1 MSSSSTRADRSDD
14 GKADGG
20 GDRGADHGSGRGSD
34 RGADRGTDRN
44 GDRSDDGGTR
54 RRVLDAAM
62 DLFGRQGYRATTIA
76 QIEQAAGLAPG
87 AGGLYR
93 HFPSKRSLLEAGLRR
108 QFDAGHELADLLDPT
123 QLDATPFDPT
133 AAPGGDAVA
142 PLVAV
147 ARAGLRR
154 LEQERDLNRV
164 LVRDLADFPDLL
176 FEVRDR
182 ELRRVHGA
190 LVAWLRTSPTAAD
203 ADIEAL
209 AAVLMGAVSHFW
221 IMRDVFGGEH
231 PLGVDEE
238 RYLGALAALAARPAR

>member
-1 MSSSSTRADRSDD
+1 
-14 GKADGG
+14 
-20 GDRGADHGSGRGSD
+20 
-34 RGADRGTDRN
+34 
-44 GDRSDDGGTR
+44 
-54 RRVLDAAM
+54 VLDAAM

-76 QIEQAAGLAPG
+76 QIEQAAGLTPG

-93 HFPSKRSLLEAGLRR
+93 HFPSKRALLEAGLRR
-108 QFDAGHELADLLDPT
+108 QFDAGRELADLLDPSQPDPT
-123 QLDATPFDPT
+123 RFDPG
-133 AAPGGDAVA
+133 AVPRGDAVA

-176 FEVRDR
+176 AEVRDR

-190 LVAWLRTSPTAAD
+190 LVAWLRTSPAASSESMD

-221 IMRDVFGGEH
+221 ILRDVFGGEH

-238 RYLGALAALAARPAR
+238 RYLGALAALAARSPR

>member
-1 MSSSSTRADRSDD
+1 MSSSSTRAD
-14 GKADGG
+14 GTADGNSVGTAEGNPDGTG
-20 GDRGADHGSGRGSD
+20 GGRRDRGGSGGS
-34 RGADRGTDRN
+34 AQ
-44 GDRSDDGGTR
+44 RSDDGGTR

-93 HFPSKRSLLEAGLRR
+93 HFPSKRALLEAGLRR
-108 QFDAGHELADLLDPT
+108 QFDAGHELAELLDPS
-123 QLDATPFDPT
+123 QLDP
-133 AAPGGDAVA
+133 AALSRGDAVA

-176 FEVRDR
+176 AEVRDR

-190 LVAWLRTSPTAAD
+190 LVAWLRTSPAVLRGETD
-203 ADIEAL
+203 SDIDAL

-231 PLGVDEE
+231 PLGIDEE
-238 RYLGALAALAARPAR
+238 RYLTTLAALAARSAP

>member
-1 MSSSSTRADRSDD
+1 
-14 GKADGG
+14 
-20 GDRGADHGSGRGSD
+20 
-34 RGADRGTDRN
+34 
-44 GDRSDDGGTR
+44 
-54 RRVLDAAM
+54 M

-93 HFPSKRSLLEAGLRR
+93 HFPSKRALLEAGLRR
-108 QFDAGHELADLLDPT
+108 QFDAGHELAELLDPT
-123 QLDATPFDPT
+123 VVPH
-133 AAPGGDAVA
+133 GNAVA

-176 FEVRDR
+176 AEVRDR
-182 ELRRVHGA
+182 ELRRVHAA

-203 ADIEAL
+203 ADVEAL
-209 AAVLMGAVSHFW
+209 AAVLMGAVSHYW

-238 RYLGALAALAARPAR
+238 RFLGALGALAARPAR

>member
-1 MSSSSTRADRSDD
+1 
-14 GKADGG
+14 
-20 GDRGADHGSGRGSD
+20 
-34 RGADRGTDRN
+34 
-44 GDRSDDGGTR
+44 
-54 RRVLDAAM
+54 M

-76 QIEQAAGLAPG
+76 QIEQAAGLTPG
-87 AGGLYR
+87 SGGLYR
-93 HFPSKRSLLEAGLRR
+93 HFRSKRDLLEAGLRR
-108 QFDAGHELADLLDPT
+108 QFDAGHELAQLLDPGSGT
-123 QLDATPFDPT
+123 DGNAF
-133 AAPGGDAVA
+133 
-142 PLVAV
+142 VAV

-176 FEVRDR
+176 AEVRDR

-190 LVAWLRTSPTAAD
+190 LVAWLRTSPAAERGRTD

-231 PLGVDEE
+231 PLGIDEE
-238 RYLGALAALAARPAR
+238 RFLTALAALAARPAR

>member
-1 MSSSSTRADRSDD
+1 
-14 GKADGG
+14 
-20 GDRGADHGSGRGSD
+20 
-34 RGADRGTDRN
+34 
-44 GDRSDDGGTR
+44 
-54 RRVLDAAM
+54 VLDAAM

-93 HFPSKRSLLEAGLRR
+93 HFPSKRALLEAGLRR
-108 QFDAGHELADLLDPT
+108 QFDAGQELAQLLDP
-123 QLDATPFDPT
+123 ASVPAGDPV
-133 AAPGGDAVA
+133 AA
-142 PLVAV
+142 LVAV

-176 FEVRDR
+176 AEVRDR

-190 LVAWLRTSPTAAD
+190 LAAWLRASPTTAD

-231 PLGVDEE
+231 PLGVAED
-238 RYLGALAALAARPAR
+238 RYLAALAALAARPAR

>member
-1 MSSSSTRADRSDD
+1 M
-14 GKADGG
+14 
-20 GDRGADHGSGRGSD
+20 
-34 RGADRGTDRN
+34 
-44 GDRSDDGGTR
+44 
-54 RRVLDAAM
+54 LDSAM

-93 HFPSKRSLLEAGLRR
+93 HFPSKRALLEAGLRR
-108 QFDAGHELADLLDPT
+108 QFDAGRELAELLDPVH
-123 QLDATPFDPT
+123 ADPT
-133 AAPGGDAVA
+133 ADPTAERDGDRARA
-142 PLVAV
+142 LVAV

-176 FEVRDR
+176 AEVRDR

-190 LVAWLRTSPTAAD
+190 LAGWLRSSPGGAD
-203 ADIEAL
+203 VDTDAL

-231 PLGVDEE
+231 PLAVDEE
-238 RYLGALAALAARPAR
+238 RYLGALAALAARPAG

>member
-1 MSSSSTRADRSDD
+1 MSSSSTRSD
-14 GKADGG
+14 GSADGNPDG
-20 GDRGADHGSGRGSD
+20 RRDRRGVGRTRRS
-34 RGADRGTDRN
+34 N
-44 GDRSDDGGTR
+44 ERSDDGGTR

-93 HFPSKRSLLEAGLRR
+93 HFPSKRALLEAGLRR
-108 QFDAGHELADLLDPT
+108 QFDAGHELAEL
-123 QLDATPFDPT
+123 LDATVVPH
-133 AAPGGDAVA
+133 GDAVA

-176 FEVRDR
+176 AEVRDR
-182 ELRRVHGA
+182 ELRRVHAA

-203 ADIEAL
+203 ADVEAL
-209 AAVLMGAVSHFW
+209 AAVLMGAVSHYW

-238 RYLGALAALAARPAR
+238 RFLGALGALAARPAR

>member
-1 MSSSSTRADRSDD
+1 
-14 GKADGG
+14 
-20 GDRGADHGSGRGSD
+20 
-34 RGADRGTDRN
+34 
-44 GDRSDDGGTR
+44 
-54 RRVLDAAM
+54 M

-93 HFPSKRSLLEAGLRR
+93 HFPSKRALLEAGLRR
-108 QFDAGHELADLLDPT
+108 QFDAGRELADLLDPT
-123 QLDATPFDPT
+123 KLNPT
-133 AAPGGDAVA
+133 AAPDPDAVA

-176 FEVRDR
+176 AEVRDR
-182 ELRRVHGA
+182 ELRRVHAA

-203 ADIEAL
+203 ADIDAL

>member
-1 MSSSSTRADRSDD
+1 MSSSSTRGD
-14 GKADGG
+14 GTADGNPDG
-20 GDRGADHGSGRGSD
+20 NPRGNPHGNPGGSGDRGADRIKDGSKDGS
-34 RGADRGTDRN
+34 T
-44 GDRSDDGGTR
+44 DGGTK

-76 QIEQAAGLAPG
+76 QIEQAAGLTPG

-93 HFPSKRSLLEAGLRR
+93 HFPSKRALLEAGLRR
-108 QFDAGHELADLLDPT
+108 QFDAGRELADLLDPSAVPR
-123 QLDATPFDPT
+123 DEP
-133 AAPGGDAVA
+133 VA

-176 FEVRDR
+176 AEVRDR
-182 ELRRVHGA
+182 ELRRVHSA
-190 LVAWLRTSPTAAD
+190 LVAWLRTSPAAASEPAD

-221 IMRDVFGGEH
+221 ILRDVFGGEH

>member
-1 MSSSSTRADRSDD
+1 
-14 GKADGG
+14 
-20 GDRGADHGSGRGSD
+20 
-34 RGADRGTDRN
+34 
-44 GDRSDDGGTR
+44 
-54 RRVLDAAM
+54 VLDAAM

-93 HFPSKRSLLEAGLRR
+93 HFPSKRALLEAGLHR
-108 QFDAGHELADLLDPT
+108 QFEAGHELADLLDPRQVDPT
-123 QLDATPFDPT
+123 QLDHPAVSDV
-133 AAPGGDAVA
+133 DDVA
-142 PLVAV
+142 PLLAV

-176 FEVRDR
+176 AEVRDR
-182 ELRRVHGA
+182 ELRRVHAA
-190 LVAWLRTSPTAAD
+190 LVAWLRTSPAASSELMD
-203 ADIEAL
+203 ADVDAL
-209 AAVLMGAVSHFW
+209 AAVLMGAVSHYW

>member
-1 MSSSSTRADRSDD
+1 
-14 GKADGG
+14 
-20 GDRGADHGSGRGSD
+20 
-34 RGADRGTDRN
+34 
-44 GDRSDDGGTR
+44 
-54 RRVLDAAM
+54 VLDAAM

-93 HFPSKRSLLEAGLRR
+93 HFPSKRALLEAGLRR
-108 QFDAGHELADLLDPT
+108 QFDAGQELAEVLDP
-123 QLDATPFDPT
+123 
-133 AAPGGDAVA
+133 AAMPRDNPVAAV
-142 PLVAV
+142 VAV

-176 FEVRDR
+176 AEVRDR
-182 ELRRVHGA
+182 ELRRVHRA
-190 LVAWLRTSPTAAD
+190 LVAWLRASPAAAD
-203 ADIEAL
+203 ADSEAL

-221 IMRDVFGGEH
+221 MMRDIFGGEH

-238 RYLGALAALAARPAR
+238 RYLSALAALAARPAR

>member
-1 MSSSSTRADRSDD
+1 MSSSSTRADR
-14 GKADGG
+14 
-20 GDRGADHGSGRGSD
+20 
-34 RGADRGTDRN
+34 GADRRDE
-44 GDRSDDGGTR
+44 GGTR

-93 HFPSKRSLLEAGLRR
+93 HFPSKRALLEAGLRR
-108 QFDAGHELADLLDPT
+108 QFDAGQELAEVLDP
-123 QLDATPFDPT
+123 
-133 AAPGGDAVA
+133 AAMPRDNPVAAV
-142 PLVAV
+142 VAV

-176 FEVRDR
+176 AEVRDR
-182 ELRRVHGA
+182 ELRRVHRA
-190 LVAWLRTSPTAAD
+190 LVAWLRASPAAAD
-203 ADIEAL
+203 ADSEAL

-221 IMRDVFGGEH
+221 MMRDIFGGEH

-238 RYLGALAALAARPAR
+238 RYLSALAALAARPAR

>member
-1 MSSSSTRADRSDD
+1 MSSSSARADRS
-14 GKADGG
+14 ADRRAG
-20 GDRGADHGSGRGSD
+20 GSD
-34 RGADRGTDRN
+34 E
-44 GDRSDDGGTR
+44 GGTR

-62 DLFGRQGYRATTIA
+62 DLFGRQGYHPTTIA

-93 HFPSKRSLLEAGLRR
+93 HFPSKRALLEAGLRR
-108 QFDAGHELADLLDPT
+108 QFDAGHELADVLDP
-123 QLDATPFDPT
+123 TPFDPT
-133 AAPGGDAVA
+133 PSDPTALPGTDPAADPAA
-142 PLVAV
+142 ALVAV

-176 FEVRDR
+176 AEVRDR

-203 ADIEAL
+203 VDLDAL

-238 RYLGALAALAARPAR
+238 RYLGALAALAARPTR